1 MSGRSPESPTSPT
14 EAATTGAVLAPGGR
28 AKLTL
33 DSVVARSH
41 PGAGG
46 LTCTG
51 VTKSFG
57 GVKALT
63 DVSMNVAA
71 GAITGLIGPNGAG
84 KTTLFNCM
92 TGFLP
97 PDSGQVIFEGR
108 RVHRMAPYRVARLGM
123 IRTFQSIRMFEG
135 LTVYECVRA
144 ARYNVHAVSR
154 RGLRRLVPSGAKHRD
169 QEVISEILAW
179 LGLHEVRN
187 WKCTELPLLTQRK
200 VEVARAIACE
210 PLLLLLDEPS
220 AGATPT
226 EREELANVIRELPS
240 LGMTVL
246 LIEHNVPFVAELC
259 QTVVTLNFGEI
270 VAAGPTKEVLSSDVV
285 QEVYLGS

>member
-1 MSGRSPESPTSPT
+1 MGSSSKPNEMSQTSSLSAGNGPRRL
-14 EAATTGAVLAPGGR
+14 E
-28 AKLTL
+28 L
-33 DSVVARSH
+33 DSVRARSH
-41 PGAGG
+41 PGAGQ

-57 GVKALT
+57 GVAALK
-63 DVSMNVAA
+63 DVSLKVES

-97 PDSGQVIFEGR
+97 PDSGEVVFEGK
-108 RVHRMAPYRVARLGM
+108 RVHRMRPYRVARLGM
-123 IRTFQSIRMFEG
+123 IRTFQNIRMFEG

-144 ARYNVHAVSR
+144 ARYNVYAATR
-154 RGLRRLVPSGAKHRD
+154 PGLHRLTGSGAKRRD
-169 QEVISEILAW
+169 QETIKEVLAW

-200 VEVARAIACE
+200 VELARAIACE

-220 AGATPT
+220 AGATPG
-226 EREELANVIRELPS
+226 EREELAAVIRELPS
-240 LGMTVL
+240 LGVSVL
-246 LIEHNVPFVAELC
+246 LIEHNVPFVASLC
-259 QTVVTLNFGEI
+259 RSVITLNFGEV
-270 VAAGPTKEVLSSDVV
+270 VAAGPTAEVLASAVV

>member
-1 MSGRSPESPTSPT
+1 MGLSSKPNEMTQGPSLSAGNVSGRLE
-14 EAATTGAVLAPGGR
+14 
-28 AKLTL
+28 L
-33 DSVVARSH
+33 DSVRARSN
-41 PGAGG
+41 PGAGP

-57 GVKALT
+57 GVVALK
-63 DVSMNVAA
+63 DVSLTVES

-97 PDSGQVIFEGR
+97 PDSGEVLFEGK
-108 RVHRMAPYRVARLGM
+108 RVHRMRPYRVARLGM

-144 ARYNVHAVSR
+144 ARYNVYAAGQH
-154 RGLRRLVPSGAKHRD
+154 GLHRITGSGSKRRD
-169 QEVISEILAW
+169 QETIKEVLAW
-179 LGLHEVRN
+179 LGLHDVRN

-200 VEVARAIACE
+200 VELARAIACE

-220 AGATPT
+220 AGATPG
-226 EREELANVIRELPS
+226 EREELASVIRELPS
-240 LGMTVL
+240 LGVTVL
-246 LIEHNVPFVAELC
+246 LIEHNVPFVASLC
-259 QTVVTLNFGEI
+259 RSVITLNFGEV
-270 VAAGPTKEVLSSDVV
+270 VAAGPTAEVLASAVV

>member
-1 MSGRSPESPTSPT
+1 MGSFSEPNEVEPVSGLPSGQGRS
-14 EAATTGAVLAPGGR
+14 
-28 AKLTL
+28 KLEL
-33 DSVVARSH
+33 DSVRARSH
-41 PGAGG
+41 PGAGQ

-57 GVKALT
+57 GVVALK
-63 DVSMNVAA
+63 DVSLKVEA

-97 PDSGQVIFEGR
+97 PDSGEVLFEGK
-108 RVHRMAPYRVARLGM
+108 RVHRMRPYRVARLGM

-144 ARYNVHAVSR
+144 ARYNVYAAGRH
-154 RGLRRLVPSGAKHRD
+154 GLQRLTGSGSKRRD
-169 QEVISEILAW
+169 QETISEILTW

-200 VEVARAIACE
+200 VELARAIACE
-210 PLLLLLDEPS
+210 PLLLLLDDPAQGRHRASEKS
-220 AGATPT
+220 
-226 EREELANVIRELPS
+226 
-240 LGMTVL
+240 
-246 LIEHNVPFVAELC
+246 
-259 QTVVTLNFGEI
+259 
-270 VAAGPTKEVLSSDVV
+270 
-285 QEVYLGS
+285 